1 MISISSK
8 MLASTIR
15 KKRRTFETQLI
26 TRPKQAFDHLEI
38 NLIPGW
44 WLRFCRHIS
53 GKHQNGLYKTKN
65 IAFEQEKI
73 RPTKSKHPTPLL
85 LGHKA
90 KEAPTKSKSFKFA
103 WYIPAPKVW
112 FKCTLKIIPGKK
124 CIL

>member
-1 MISISSK
+1 MIVK
-8 MLASTIR
+8 GYLQKLTWW
-15 KKRRTFETQLI
+15 
-26 TRPKQAFDHLEI
+26 
-38 NLIPGW
+38 GW
-44 WLRFCRHIS
+44 GFRFCRHIS